1 MKFEVMY
8 GNAVEENLEENIGQQ
23 RNTVTSE

>member
-8 GNAVEENLEENIGQQ
+8 GNAVEENLEENIGQH
-23 RNTVTSE
+23 RNTVASE

>member
-8 GNAVEENLEENIGQQ
+8 GNAVEGNLEENIGQQ